1 MWKKYLYTITL
12 SVMLGIAFSAS
23 AECSSDG
30 YPNPITACDLRSFI
44 LSVASSVVKIAIPLA
59 VLAII
64 FIGFKFIAASAR
76 GDTKGLQDAKKMFQW
91 TLVGTAVVVGAVA
104 IAYAVFNTGKAL

>member
-1 MWKKYLYTITL
+1 MWKKYLYTLTL
-12 SVMLGIAFSAS
+12 SAILGIAFSAS
-23 AECSSDG
+23 AECSSGG
-30 YPNPITACDLRSFI
+30 YPNPISACDLRSFI
-44 LSVASSVVKIAIPLA
+44 LSVANAVVKIAIPLA

-64 FIGFKFIAASAR
+64 FIGFKFVASSAR

-91 TLVGTAVVVGAVA
+91 TLLGTAIVVGTVA